1 MKPII
6 KSVFPFSDGLEI
18 ADMHIDKIQL
28 SKHLRK
34 MQIILDEEISNDA
47 KAEAVKAFKEH
58 LHLKQVFL
66 KKAEKTEPEGEEAIE
81 NIEIE
86 EKADRTLPVREVRD
100 LGKAHSSG
108 VIYGGTIRSTLIPI
122 SAISDSSDTVCFE
135 GMVFEV
141 ETKEIKSKKSGK
153 EFLLVLLDVTDFTDS
168 ISVQFFVDAGEGNE
182 EKIDEVNK
190 AFGKVNKNVKDNG
203 LSAGVYVAIKG
214 RAQYNDYAKEIVVTA
229 SSVCYAEPPEARQDL
244 AEKKRVELHLHTQ
257 MSQMD
262 AVSSAASLID
272 RAVLW
277 GHSAIAITDHGVVQ
291 AYPDALHASKDNG
304 KIKVIYGVEGYLVDD
319 NARITEGEINCSS
332 NGSFVVFDIETT
344 GLSKDNDEITEIGA
358 VKVEN
363 GVITDK
369 WSSFVNP
376 GRPIP
381 PKIVELTSITD
392 EMVADAPKIN
402 EILSDFFEFCKG
414 CTLVAHNAK
423 FDTGFI
429 KEAAKKCSL
438 EYTFS
443 HLDTVALARCMYPD
457 LGNHKLN
464 NLAKYLNVILENHH
478 RAVDDAKATA
488 DIFVKML
495 EELKAD
501 GKDDI
506 GALNEIFDMRGAA
519 KRNRAN
525 HIILLAKN
533 LQGIRHI
540 YEMVSE
546 SHLKYFFR
554 TPRLPRSLI
563 AEKREGLI
571 IGSACE
577 AGELFRAVVAKAP
590 EAEIEKIVSFYDYL
604 EIQPIGNNAYM
615 KFSDEFPNVN
625 TDDDL
630 KNLNREIVRL
640 GEKYKKPVVATCDVH
655 FIDPEGADYRRILMH
670 YKGFSDADN
679 QAPLYFRT
687 TEEMLEEFSYLGE
700 EKAYEVVVT
709 NTNLIADMVEPVR
722 PIPTKKCPPVVEG
735 AEEDIVNDSL
745 KKAKEIYGENL
756 PDIVQKR
763 LDKELHSI
771 TTYGFSVMYKIAQ
784 ELVQKSLKDGYLVG
798 SRGSVG
804 SSFVAFLSGITE
816 VNSLPAHYICPNCK
830 NFELVGSDTG
840 ISGCDLP
847 DKVCPKCGSEYK
859 KDGHDIPFETFLG
872 FKGDKEPD
880 IDLNFSGEYQGTIH
894 KYTEEYFGEGHVFR
908 AGTIG
913 TVAEKTAFGYVKKYA
928 EEKGIHIRNA
938 EMKRLAAGC
947 VGVKRTSGQHPGGI
961 IVVPYTN
968 DIHEFCPVQ
977 HPADDVK
984 SDIITTHFD
993 YHSIDQNLLKLDE
1006 LGHDDPTVIKMLEDL
1021 TGVDAK
1027 TIPLGDKKTLSLF
1040 TSNEALNIKG
1050 GEDIGT
1056 ALGTYGVPEF
1066 GTKFVRQMLED
1077 TKPTKFSEL
1086 VRISGL
1092 SHGTDVWLG
1101 NAQELIRQGLCDLSH
1116 SICARDDIMIYLI
1129 ACGVEAGHAF
1139 KIMENVRKGKGL
1151 SPDDEDAMSAAGV
1164 PEWYMDS
1171 CKKIKYMFPKAHAVA
1186 YVTMAFRIAWFKV
1199 YYPEAFYIAYFSV
1212 RADDFDASIMTKGI
1226 GVARQAIE
1234 DLKEKRNNGTISP
1247 KEENLVPILEICVEM
1262 YARGV
1267 GFIPI
1272 DLYKSDATNFLSTP
1286 EGILPPLNALPGMGD
1301 NAAKAICEARN
1312 DGEFKTVEE
1321 FRVRTGATK
1330 TIIEMLMEEGCL
1342 NMPETDQVSL
1352 FDLN

>member
-1 MKPII
+1 MKPILE
-6 KSVFPFSDGLEI
+6 SVFPFAKGTQ
-18 ADMHIDKIQL
+18 AAGYHIENVKV

-34 MQIILDEEISNDA
+34 MQVIVTEELSDAQKEWAEKFLKERLRLFGVSVISKSEISEE
-47 KAEAVKAFKEH
+47 EAVEENDTESAPGEK
-58 LHLKQVFL
+58 KQAVARP
-66 KKAEKTEPEGEEAIE
+66 KRI
-81 NIEIE
+81 
-86 EKADRTLPVREVRD
+86 VRD
-100 LGKAHSSG
+100 LGNAKPG
-108 VIYGGTIRSTLIPI
+108 DVIYGNSIRAPLVPI
-122 SAISDSSDTVCFE
+122 SAINENSTVVCFE
-135 GMVFEV
+135 GTVFGY

-153 EFLLVLLDVTDFTDS
+153 EFTLVMLDVTDFEDS
-168 ISVQFFVDAGEGNE
+168 ISVQFFIETKEGSEETVDAV
-182 EKIDEVNK
+182 KK
-190 AFGKVNKNVKDNG
+190 AFGKVNKTVEKGG
-203 LSAGVYVAIKG
+203 LKAGVYVTIRGK
-214 RAQYNDYAKEIVVTA
+214 AQYNDYAKEVVVMA
-229 SSVCYAEPPEARQDL
+229 NAICYAQKPEERMDNS
-244 AEKKRVELHLHTQ
+244 EKKRVELHLHTQ

-262 AVSSAASLID
+262 AVSSAGALID
-272 RAVLW
+272 RAAAW
-277 GHSAIAITDHGVVQ
+277 GHTAIAITDHGVVQ
-291 AYPDALHASKDNG
+291 SYPDALKASGNNE

-319 NARITEGEINCSS
+319 SARITQDVCEN
-332 NGSFVVFDIETT
+332 NNRFVVFDIETT
-344 GLSKDNDEITEIGA
+344 GLDKNTEEITEIGA
-358 VKVEN
+358 VLVED
-363 GVITDK
+363 GQVTK
-369 WSSFVNP
+369 RWGTFVNP
-376 GRPIP
+376 EKPIP
-381 PKIVELTSITD
+381 AKISELTSITD
-392 EMVADAPKIN
+392 DMVADAPKIN
-402 EILSDFFEFCKG
+402 EALPEFFEFAKG
-414 CTLVAHNAK
+414 AVLVAHNAK

-429 KEAAKKCSL
+429 KEKAKKCGLS
-438 EYTFS
+438 YDFG
-443 HLDTVALARCMYPD
+443 HLDTLMLAKCLYPD
-457 LGNHKLN
+457 LANYRLN
-464 NLAKYLNVILENHH
+464 TLTKHLNVVLENHH

-495 EELKAD
+495 EELKLQ
-501 GKDDI
+501 GKEDI
-506 GALNEIFDMRGAA
+506 TLLNDSFDMRAA
-519 KRNRAN
+519 SKRNRAN

-533 LQGIRHI
+533 LEGVRHI
-540 YEMVSE
+540 YEMVTK
-546 SHLKYFFR
+546 SHLEYFFR

-563 AEKREGLI
+563 EEKRGGLI

-577 AGELFRAVVAKAP
+577 AGELFSAVVNGEP
-590 EAEIEKIVSFYDYL
+590 DEVIEKIVSFYDYL
-604 EIQPIGNNAYM
+604 EIQPIGNNEYM
-615 KFSDEFPNVN
+615 IRSDDFPHIN
-625 TDDDL
+625 TDEDL
-630 KNLNREIVRL
+630 QELNRKIVAL
-640 GEKYKKPVVATCDVH
+640 GEKYNKPVVATCDVH
-655 FIDPEGADYRRILMH
+655 FMDPEGADYRRILMH

-687 TEEMLEEFSYLGE
+687 TEEMLEEFAYLGK

-722 PIPTKKCPPVVEG
+722 PIPTTKCPPVIDGAKEG
-735 AEEDIVNDSL
+735 IVNDSMT
-745 KKAKEIYGENL
+745 KAKAIYGDPL
-756 PDIVQKR
+756 PEVVQKR
-763 LDKELHSI
+763 LDKELYSI

-784 ELVQKSLKDGYLVG
+784 ELVRKSLSDGYLVG

-804 SSFVAFLSGITE
+804 SSFVAFLSDITE

-830 NFELVGSDTG
+830 NFELIGSDTG

-847 DKVCPKCGSEYK
+847 DKVCPKCGTEYK

-880 IDLNFSGEYQGTIH
+880 IDLNFSGEYQPTIH
-894 KYTEEYFGEGHVFR
+894 KYTETYFGEGHVFR

-928 EEKGIHIRNA
+928 EEKGISIRNA
-938 EMKRLAAGC
+938 EMKRLATGC

-984 SDIITTHFD
+984 STIITTHFD

-1006 LGHDDPTVIKMLEDL
+1006 LGHDDPTVIRMLEDL

-1040 TSNEALNIKG
+1040 TSNEALNIKD

-1056 ALGTYGVPEF
+1056 ELGTYGVPEF

-1077 TKPTKFSEL
+1077 TKPEKFSEL

-1151 SPDDEDAMSAAGV
+1151 SPEDEEAMKAAGV
-1164 PEWYMDS
+1164 PEWYMES

-1234 DLKEKRNNGTISP
+1234 ELKEKKNNGTISP
-1247 KEENLVPILEICVEM
+1247 KEENLMPILEICVEM

-1272 DLYKSDATNFLSTP
+1272 DLYKSEATNFVPTP
-1286 EGILPPLNALPGMGD
+1286 DGILPPLNALPGMGD
-1301 NAAKAICEARN
+1301 NAAKAIVEARK
-1312 DGEFKTVEE
+1312 DGEFKTIEE

-1330 TIIEMLMEEGCL
+1330 TIIEMLVEEGCL
-1342 NMPETDQVSL
+1342 DIPETDQVSL
-1352 FDLN
+1352 FD

>member
-1 MKPII
+1 MKPILE
-6 KSVFPFSDGLEI
+6 SVFPFAKGTQV
-18 ADMHIDKIQL
+18 AGYHIENIKV

-34 MQIILDEEISNDA
+34 MQVIVEEELTEPQ
-47 KAEAVKAFKEH
+47 KEWAEKFLKEH
-58 LHLKQVFL
+58 LRLFGVSVFSKEDIIEETIEEDTFSETSKEEKKQVV
-66 KKAEKTEPEGEEAIE
+66 
-81 NIEIE
+81 
-86 EKADRTLPVREVRD
+86 VRPKRIVRD
-100 LGKAHSSG
+100 LGNAKPG
-108 VIYGGTIRSTLIPI
+108 DVIYGNSIRAPLVPI
-122 SAISDSSDTVCFE
+122 SAINENSTVVCFE
-135 GMVFEV
+135 GTVFSY

-153 EFLLVLLDVTDFTDS
+153 EFTLVMLDVTDFEDS
-168 ISVQFFVDAGEGNE
+168 ISVQFFIETKEGSEETVDAV
-182 EKIDEVNK
+182 KK
-190 AFGKVNKNVKDNG
+190 AFGKVNKAVEKGG
-203 LSAGVYVAIKG
+203 LKAGVYVTIRGK
-214 RAQYNDYAKEIVVTA
+214 AQYNDYAREIVVMA
-229 SSVCYAEPPEARQDL
+229 NAICYAEPPEARMDM

-262 AVSSAASLID
+262 AVSSAGALID
-272 RAVLW
+272 RAASW
-277 GHSAIAITDHGVVQ
+277 GHTAIAITDHGVVQ
-291 AYPDALHASKDNG
+291 SYPDALKASGNNE

-319 NARITEGEINCSS
+319 SARICENVNENSDR
-332 NGSFVVFDIETT
+332 FVVFDIETT
-344 GLSKDNDEITEIGA
+344 GLDKNTEEITEIGA
-358 VKVEN
+358 VLVEN
-363 GVITDK
+363 GQVTK
-369 WSSFVNP
+369 RWGTFVNP
-376 GRPIP
+376 EKPIP
-381 PKIVELTSITD
+381 AKITELTSITD
-392 EMVADAPKIN
+392 DMVADAPKIG
-402 EILSDFFEFCKG
+402 EALPEFFEFAKG
-414 CTLVAHNAK
+414 AVLVAHNAK

-429 KEAAKKCSL
+429 KEKAKKCGI
-438 EYTFS
+438 EYNFG
-443 HLDTVALARCMYPD
+443 HLDTLMLAKCLYPD
-457 LGNHKLN
+457 LANYRLN
-464 NLAKYLNVILENHH
+464 TLTKHLNVVLENHH

-495 EELKAD
+495 EELKLL
-501 GKDDI
+501 GKEDI
-506 GALNEIFDMRGAA
+506 TKLNESFDMRGAS

-533 LQGIRHI
+533 LQGVRHI
-540 YEMVSE
+540 YEMVTK
-546 SHLKYFFR
+546 SHLEYFYR

-563 AEKREGLI
+563 EEKRDGLI

-577 AGELFRAVVAKAP
+577 AGELFSAVVNNEP
-590 EAEIEKIVSFYDYL
+590 DEVIEKIVSFYDYL
-604 EIQPIGNNAYM
+604 EIQPIGNNEYM
-615 KFSDEFPNVN
+615 IRSNDFPHIN
-625 TDDDL
+625 TDEDL
-630 KNLNREIVRL
+630 KELNRKIVAL
-640 GEKYKKPVVATCDVH
+640 GEKYNKPVVATCDVH
-655 FIDPEGADYRRILMH
+655 FMDPEGADYRRILMH

-687 TEEMLEEFSYLGE
+687 TEEMLEEFAYLGK

-722 PIPTKKCPPVVEG
+722 PIPTTKCPPVIDGAKEG
-735 AEEDIVNDSL
+735 IVNDSMT
-745 KKAKEIYGENL
+745 KAKEIYGDPL
-756 PDIVQKR
+756 PEVVQKR
-763 LDKELHSI
+763 LDKELYSI

-784 ELVQKSLKDGYLVG
+784 ELVRKSLSDGYLVG

-804 SSFVAFLSGITE
+804 SSFVAFLSDITE

-847 DKVCPKCGSEYK
+847 DKVCPKCGTEYK

-880 IDLNFSGEYQGTIH
+880 IDLNFSGEYQPTIH
-894 KYTEEYFGEGHVFR
+894 KYTETYFGEGHVFR

-928 EEKGIHIRNA
+928 EEKGISIRNA
-938 EMKRLAAGC
+938 EMKRLATGC

-984 SDIITTHFD
+984 STIITTHFD

-1006 LGHDDPTVIKMLEDL
+1006 LGHDDPTVIRMLEDL

-1040 TSNEALNIKG
+1040 TSNEALNIID

-1056 ALGTYGVPEF
+1056 ELGTYGVPEF

-1077 TKPTKFSEL
+1077 TKPQKFSEL

-1151 SPDDEDAMSAAGV
+1151 SPDDEAAMTAAGV

-1226 GVARQAIE
+1226 GVARGAIE
-1234 DLKEKRNNGTISP
+1234 ELKEKKNNGTISP
-1247 KEENLVPILEICVEM
+1247 KEENLMPILEICVEM

-1272 DLYKSDATNFLSTP
+1272 DLYKSEATNFVPTP
-1286 EGILPPLNALPGMGD
+1286 DGILPPLNALPGMGD
-1301 NAAKAICEARN
+1301 NAAKAIVEARA
-1312 DGEFKTVEE
+1312 DGEFKTIEE
-1321 FRVRTGATK
+1321 FRQRTGATK
-1330 TIIEMLMEEGCL
+1330 TIIEMLVAEGCL
-1342 NMPETDQVSL
+1342 DIPETDQVSL
-1352 FDLN
+1352 FD

>member
-1 MKPII
+1 MKPILE
-6 KSVFPFSDGLEI
+6 SVFPFAKGTQI
-18 ADMHIDKIQL
+18 AEYHIENVKV

-34 MQIILDEEISNDA
+34 MQVIVSEELTDTQREW
-47 KAEAVKAFKEH
+47 AEK
-58 LHLKQVFL
+58 FL
-66 KKAEKTEPEGEEAIE
+66 KERLRLFGVSVISKSEIVEETFTAETEAETTSGEKKPAVIRKKR
-81 NIEIE
+81 I
-86 EKADRTLPVREVRD
+86 VRD
-100 LGKAHSSG
+100 LGNAKPG
-108 VIYGGTIRSTLIPI
+108 DVIYGNTIRAPLVPI
-122 SAISDSSDTVCFE
+122 SAINENSTVVCFE
-135 GMVFEV
+135 GTVFGY

-153 EFLLVLLDVTDFTDS
+153 EFTLVMLDVTDFEDS
-168 ISVQFFVDAGEGNE
+168 ISVQFFIETKEGSE
-182 EKIDEVNK
+182 ETLDSVKK
-190 AFGKVNKNVKDNG
+190 AFGKVNKSVEKGG
-203 LSAGVYVAIKG
+203 LKAGVYVTIRGK
-214 RAQYNDYAKEIVVTA
+214 AQYNDYAKEVVVMA
-229 SSVCYAEPPEARQDL
+229 NAVCYGEKPEERMDNS
-244 AEKKRVELHLHTQ
+244 EKKRVELHLHTQ

-262 AVSSAASLID
+262 AVSSAGALID
-272 RAVLW
+272 RAAAW
-277 GHSAIAITDHGVVQ
+277 GHTAIAITDHGVVQ
-291 AYPDALHASKDNG
+291 SYPDALKASGNNE

-319 NARITEGEINCSS
+319 SARITENVTEN
-332 NGSFVVFDIETT
+332 NNRFVVFDIETT
-344 GLSKDNDEITEIGA
+344 GLDKNNEEITEIGA
-358 VKVEN
+358 VLVEN
-363 GVITDK
+363 GQITK
-369 WSSFVNP
+369 SWGTFVNP
-376 GRPIP
+376 EKPIP
-381 PKIVELTSITD
+381 AKISELTSITD
-392 EMVADAPKIN
+392 DMVADAPKIN
-402 EILSDFFEFCKG
+402 EALPEFFRFAKG
-414 CTLVAHNAK
+414 AVLVAHNAK

-429 KEAAKKCSL
+429 KEKAKKCGLS
-438 EYTFS
+438 YDFG
-443 HLDTVALARCMYPD
+443 HLDTLMLAKCLYPD
-457 LGNHKLN
+457 LANYRLN
-464 NLAKYLNVILENHH
+464 TLTKHLNVVLENHH

-495 EELKAD
+495 EELKHL
-501 GKDDI
+501 GKEDI
-506 GALNEIFDMRGAA
+506 TLLNDSFDMRAA
-519 KRNRAN
+519 SKRNRAN

-533 LQGIRHI
+533 LQGVRHI
-540 YEMVSE
+540 YEMVTK
-546 SHLKYFFR
+546 SHLEYFFR

-563 AEKREGLI
+563 EEKREGLI

-577 AGELFRAVVAKAP
+577 AGELFSAVVNGEP
-590 EAEIEKIVSFYDYL
+590 EDVIEKIVSFYDYL
-604 EIQPIGNNAYM
+604 EIQPIGNNEYM
-615 KFSDEFPNVN
+615 IRSDDFHHIN
-625 TDDDL
+625 TDEDL
-630 KNLNREIVRL
+630 QELNRKIVAL
-640 GEKYKKPVVATCDVH
+640 GEKYNKPVVATCDVH
-655 FIDPEGADYRRILMH
+655 FMDPEGADYRRILMH

-687 TEEMLEEFSYLGE
+687 TEEMLEEFSYLGK

-722 PIPTKKCPPVVEG
+722 PIPTTKCPPVIDGAKEG
-735 AEEDIVNDSL
+735 IVNDSMA
-745 KKAKEIYGENL
+745 KAKAIYGDPL
-756 PDIVQKR
+756 PEVVQKR
-763 LDKELHSI
+763 LDKELYSI

-784 ELVQKSLKDGYLVG
+784 ELVRKSLSDGYLVG

-804 SSFVAFLSGITE
+804 SSFVAFLSDITE

-847 DKVCPKCGSEYK
+847 DKVCPKCGTEYK

-880 IDLNFSGEYQGTIH
+880 IDLNFSGEYQPTIH
-894 KYTEEYFGEGHVFR
+894 KYTETYFGEGHVFR

-928 EEKGIHIRNA
+928 EEKGISIRNA
-938 EMKRLAAGC
+938 EMKRLATGC

-984 SDIITTHFD
+984 STIITTHFD

-1006 LGHDDPTVIKMLEDL
+1006 LGHDDPTVIRMLEDL

-1040 TSNEALNIKG
+1040 TSNEALNIID

-1056 ALGTYGVPEF
+1056 ELGTYGVPEF

-1077 TKPTKFSEL
+1077 TKPEKFSEL

-1151 SPDDEDAMSAAGV
+1151 SPEDEEAMKAAGV

-1234 DLKEKRNNGTISP
+1234 ELKEKKNNGTISP
-1247 KEENLVPILEICVEM
+1247 KEENLMPILEICVEM

-1272 DLYKSDATNFLSTP
+1272 DLYKSEATNFVPTP

-1301 NAAKAICEARN
+1301 NAAKAIVEARK
-1312 DGEFKTVEE
+1312 DGEFKTIEE

-1330 TIIEMLMEEGCL
+1330 TIIEMLVGEGCL
-1342 NMPETDQVSL
+1342 DIPETDQVSL
-1352 FDLN
+1352 FD